1 MKTRPTIVSRR
12 CRQRGSAVL
21 ILLILLV
28 IMVMLSAANSS
39 ALIHLHGELNLLDH
53 RQVERLNIQST
64 NTSSTAVAPAQLESK

>member
-12 CRQRGSAVL
+12 GRQGGSAVL

-39 ALIHLHGELNLLDH
+39 ALIHLHGELKLVDQ
-53 RQVERLNIQST
+53 RQVGRWNAWQANATT
-64 NTSSTAVAPAQLESK
+64 NVVSTAQPESK